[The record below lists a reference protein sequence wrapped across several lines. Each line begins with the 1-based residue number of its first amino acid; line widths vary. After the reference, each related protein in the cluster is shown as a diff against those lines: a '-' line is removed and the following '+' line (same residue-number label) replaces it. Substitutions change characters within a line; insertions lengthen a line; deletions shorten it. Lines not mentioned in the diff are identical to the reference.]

1 MIKRLTIVATLVL
14 TLLSASVLG
23 ASAQA
28 APALSLPPGIA
39 AQAQP
44 LLDAMMAHMQQM
56 GMSQADMQ
64 FMMADMQTLAD
75 QLPPGIFLQVLQLMP
90 QLDMAGMMAFH
101 QAVEQGNLLQ
111 QPPGQVL
118 RFARSLLAG

>member
-1 MIKRLTIVATLVL
+1 MIKRLTIVAILVL

-28 APALSLPPGIA
+28 APTLNLPPGIA

-44 LLDAMMAHMQQM
+44 LLDAMMVHMQQM
-56 GMSQADMQ
+56 GMTQADMQ
-64 FMMADMQTLAD
+64 SMMADMQTLAD

-90 QLDMAGMMAFH
+90 QLDMSGMMAFH

-118 RFARSLLAG
+118 RFAQSLLAG